1 MSKIEFDKVPNDYK
15 TFIMFD
21 INGEEIGWAKNETEW
36 QAVADWNSTMEQII
50 TEGRSVA
57 TSAAETGK

>member
-1 MSKIEFDKVPNDYK
+1 MSKIEFDKVPKHYK

-21 INGEEIGWAKNETEW
+21 VNGEKIGWAKNETEW
-36 QAVADWNSTMEQII
+36 QAVADWNGVMEEII

-57 TSAAETGK
+57 TSAVGVD